1 MISLLLIIITFI
13 IIIIIIII
21 QERRIEVAKALHP
34 TPARLTLTDPKE
46 FHLQTLDRGMAH
58 RAQREQV
65 CTQCHCR
72 TILYSTVQ

>member
-1 MISLLLIIITFI
+1 MI

-46 FHLQTLDRGMAH
+46 FHLQTLDRGLAH

-65 CTQCHCR
+65 RTQCYCCTVR
-72 TILYSTVQ
+72 YSTLQ